1 MTVAIVSDTRMP
13 TREGTLMINGWLVL
27 DIAAGI
33 VVGGWLRTMVKDTEV
48 WWDERRANASKTV
61 VEKTADDSA
70 EADWQFLWDNVPESA
85 KEGVRKLVDD
95 DQLRLRAQE
104 LNVWPYLW
112 SAAPEDIK
120 EKLRYRWKALK
131 IPPRFSG

>member
-1 MTVAIVSDTRMP
+1 MM
-13 TREGTLMINGWLVL
+13 NGWLVL

-33 VVGGWLRTMVKDTEV
+33 VVGDWLRTMVKDTQI
-48 WWDERRANASKTV
+48 WWNDRRANASKTV
-61 VEKTADDSA
+61 DQKTADSSA

-85 KEGVRKLVDD
+85 KEEVRKLIED